1 MLYTNQEGKG
11 WSTHLPWTQSRVT
24 AYRLFDDKGTVFYEI
39 ENKKGLKGS
48 DYFEHSYKAKQEC
61 PAVLFALKDFDGTD
75 ITAKTVIEETVYERG
90 EGRFK
95 WLSWFFKPQVY
106 RRLDI
111 EFDKETGPEKGSW
124 KGGTTGCS
132 FVINNNENHVQAM
145 QGYCE
150 EKHRSKSGM
159 YKMKFISREVPA

>member
-1 MLYTNQEGKG
+1 MGRLTNNDRKFGPITYGKVDWNPFRVILSSEGG
-11 WSTHLPWTQSRVT
+11 EG
-24 AYRLFDDKGTVFYEI
+24 DDEDHKF
-39 ENKKGLKGS
+39 
-48 DYFEHSYKAKQEC
+48 
-61 PAVLFALKDFDGTD
+61 
-75 ITAKTVIEETVYERG
+75 AKTSLTVYMFNWVFRVYL
-90 EGRFK
+90 GR
-95 WLSWFFKPQVY
+95 LIKPEVY